1 MQPMV
6 TDQTR
11 RRLLQAAFWGSTAP
25 FVSTLGCSSMGAER
39 KPALIGCAINGRD
52 RYQVV
57 VADNRGEPIA
67 VHPLPRRG
75 HGVAVQPNGTKA
87 VAFARRPGDYFQ
99 PFDYVSGE
107 MTSLIVPEAERH
119 FYGHGV
125 FSKDGDYL
133 FVTEGDKFTSRGFI
147 GVYQVSNGYKKVDEW
162 SGFGIGPHEVIL
174 LGNNQLAIGV
184 GGVHTLGR
192 TPQNLENMMPSLSYL
207 NMKGE
212 LVDQVGLTDH
222 QLSIRHLATDTNGA
236 VYCGQQYRGEPD
248 SYPSLIAVHG
258 GLSEYNKGR
267 PGLKMLNAEPEQW
280 ARFNHYI
287 ASIAVHDNT
296 LIATS
301 PRGNCYGI
309 WDLANNEL
317 LELSSL
323 PDASGAVASEDG
335 FWLSSGAAKVVK
347 QAYDKPRQT
356 FSSNIHW
363 DNHWSAI

>member
-1 MQPMV
+1 MV

-11 RRLLQAAFWGSTAP
+11 RRLLQAAFWGSALPLTT
-25 FVSTLGCSSMGAER
+25 TLGCASVSTA
-39 KPALIGCAINGRD
+39 KQPALIGCAIQGRD

-57 VADNRGEPIA
+57 IADHRGQPIVA
-67 VHPLPRRG
+67 HTLPKRG
-75 HGVAVQPNGTKA
+75 HGVAVQPNGTQA

-99 PFDYVSGE
+99 PFNYASGE
-107 MTSLIVPEAERH
+107 MMSLVVPKADRH

-125 FSKDGDYL
+125 YSKDGRYL
-133 FVTEGDKFTSRGFI
+133 FVTEGDKTTSQGFI
-147 GVYQVSNGYKKVDEW
+147 GVYDVAAGYKKVDEW

-192 TPQNLENMMPSLSYL
+192 TPQNLDSMTPSLSYL
-207 NMKGE
+207 NMDGE
-212 LVDQVGLTDH
+212 LVDQVGLSNH
-222 QLSIRHLATDTNGA
+222 HLSIRHLATDANGA

-248 SYPSLIAVHG
+248 NYPSLVAVHG
-258 GLSEYNKGR
+258 GVFDRKSGHS
-267 PGLKMLNAEPEQW
+267 GLTMLNAEPEEW

-309 WDLANNEL
+309 WDLAKNKL

-323 PDASGAVASEDG
+323 PDASGVVASDDG
-335 FWLSSGAAKVVK
+335 FWLSSGAAKVVH
-347 QAYDKPRQT
+347 QAYDQPRQT

-363 DNHWSAI
+363 DNHWSVI